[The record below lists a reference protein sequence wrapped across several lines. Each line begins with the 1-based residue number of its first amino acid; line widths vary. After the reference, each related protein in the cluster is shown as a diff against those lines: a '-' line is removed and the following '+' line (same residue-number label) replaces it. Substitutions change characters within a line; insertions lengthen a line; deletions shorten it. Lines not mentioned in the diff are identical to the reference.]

1 MEYAAQVVDP
11 SDEQARIYQERADEY
26 DVLISAED
34 AAGALVRELERRA
47 PFDGRHVVDV
57 GAGTGRIA
65 RLVASAASGIVLVE
79 RAAPMLEV
87 ARRRLDAMGVV
98 YAAHLADARAMPLS
112 NASADLAIAGWVFG
126 HFRLWMPDGWRD
138 EVEAAIGEM
147 RRVVRAGGKLVIV
160 ETLGTGHVEPRRNA
174 ALDEYFALL
183 EERWGFTRSWIRTD
197 YSFSSVDEA
206 ARVCGSFFGE
216 ALAERIRQNA
226 WATVPECT
234 AVFVAER

>member
-1 MEYAAQVVDP
+1 MIDP

-34 AAGALVRELERRA
+34 ADGALVRELERRA
-47 PFDGRHVVDV
+47 PFDDRRLVDV

-65 RLVASAASGIVLVE
+65 RLVAGRASEITLVE
-79 RAAPMLEV
+79 RAAPMLAV
-87 ARRRLDAMGVV
+87 ARRKLDAMG
-98 YAAHLADARAMPLS
+98 AAYVAHVADARAMPLGD
-112 NASADLAIAGWVFG
+112 ASADLAIAGWVFG

-138 EVEAAIGEM
+138 EVGSAVGEM
-147 RRVVRAGGKLVIV
+147 LRVVGPGGKVVIV
-160 ETLGTGHVEPRRNA
+160 ETLGTGHVEPRRNE

-183 EERWGFTRSWIRTD
+183 EERWGFVRSWIRTD
-197 YSFSSVDEA
+197 YTFSSADEA

-216 ALAERIRQNA
+216 AMAAKIRQNA